1 MPVSEERK
9 RALKKAATNA
19 GLWLVRLLCAPLV
32 IYLIM
37 TRNARGGCGGVFEA
51 IRPADPH
58 PLPTDRIDIHRRQSE
73 IKAQPENC
81 LLLSLPLELRQLI
94 FEAALGRRLLALGL
108 FPDWSEYEGRYVVVV
123 DSANRDLPVALLRT
137 CRQVYIEALP
147 VLHHR
152 NTFQFDLWSFR
163 AVVLGG
169 LGLYSLPNI
178 RSVRVRID
186 HDWKEWWAAM
196 CRLLEGA
203 GLADLV
209 LDFRYR
215 PDENILDDM
224 DSEWWCS
231 LLRIRGL
238 RTFVLRW
245 EYPPPGGIAV
255 LDAYPAGPARDRLHA
270 LRVQQN
276 SLIFGDEAEMGR
288 AMEELHALM
297 VGPDAD
303 ERYRSFLEAR
313 SGREEEKAVL
323 EVGTD

>member
-1 MPVSEERK
+1 MRVPEERK
-9 RALKKAATNA
+9 RTLKKAATTA
-19 GLWLVRLLCAPLV
+19 GWWLARLLCAPC
-32 IYLIM
+32 IFYLRRRDA
-37 TRNARGGCGGVFEA
+37 TRGRCGGVFEA
-51 IRPADPH
+51 IPLADPH
-58 PLPTDRIDIHRRQSE
+58 PLPTDRIDIHLRQSK

-81 LLLSLPLELRQLI
+81 LLLSLPPELRQLI
-94 FEAALGRRLLALGL
+94 FETALGRRVLAMDL
-108 FPDWSEYEGRYVVVV
+108 FPDWEEGRYAVGV

-137 CRQVYIEALP
+137 CRQVYTEALP
-147 VLHHR
+147 VMHQR

-169 LGLYSLPNI
+169 LGLYSLSNI
-178 RSVRVRID
+178 RSVRVRVD
-186 HDWKEWWAAM
+186 YGGEEQWRAM

-203 GLADLV
+203 GLADLT
-209 LDFRYR
+209 LDFQYR
-215 PDENILDDM
+215 PGDIILEDM
-224 DSEWWCS
+224 NSEWWRS

-245 EYPPPGGIAV
+245 EYPPPGGV
-255 LDAYPAGPARDRLHA
+255 VVPDADPAGSARDRLHERRLRA
-270 LRVQQN
+270 LAR
-276 SLIFGDEAEMGR
+276 IFGDEVKVAR

-323 EVGTD
+323 EVEAD